1 MKKRSPHDWLVSLFG
16 LITLF
21 CVSLLGA
28 CSTDD
33 NGQTVD
39 PGHPTT
45 GAGGMAGTGSGGT
58 MGAGGTGG
66 PVGAGAGGTTQ
77 TMGCAGAT
85 GGGGDTNGAGG
96 SMGAGGAMVPGPYV
110 KPAAAP
116 SPGCSQATSPGSG
129 RRTIDYGMNQTR
141 NYVVDGSA
149 YTNGMPNKLI
159 FTLHGCGGYVTSGT
173 NLPKLPN
180 FPNTL
185 YVQWQGGDSGC
196 YDDQSRAS
204 PEYDVFDALL
214 TEIEST
220 FCIDKNRVF
229 ADGFSSGAW
238 MAMMLGCQRPN
249 VVKAHGQGAG
259 GLPISIRPAVDCKGP
274 EAALF
279 SHGTADDQNHIHGS
293 RQDRDRLLKT
303 NQCDSTTKPYGGF
316 AQCVEY
322 QNCLPGYPVV
332 YCEYPGLGH
341 SPGASQDASISL
353 FFSQF

>member
-1 MKKRSPHDWLVSLFG
+1 MKMRSPHYLLLSLFG
-16 LITLF
+16 LSQ
-21 CVSLLGA
+21 VVA

-33 NGQTVD
+33 SGPAADSQNHNT
-39 PGHPTT
+39 
-45 GAGGMAGTGSGGT
+45 GGT
-58 MGAGGTGG
+58 
-66 PVGAGAGGTTQ
+66 GGTTQ
-77 TMGCAGAT
+77 TGTGGTTGDTGGSVGAGTGGTTTPPMGCAGTT
-85 GGGGDTNGAGG
+85 GVGGASGAGG
-96 SMGAGGAMVPGPYV
+96 SMGTGGMGPGPYV
-110 KPAAAP
+110 KPAPAP
-116 SPGCSQATSPGSG
+116 SPGCNQGTSPGSG
-129 RRTIDYGMNQTR
+129 RRTINYGMNQTR
-141 NYVVDGSA
+141 NYVVDGSS

-159 FTLHGCGGYVTSGT
+159 FTLHGCGGYVTNGT

-185 YVQWQGGDSGC
+185 YVMWQGGDSGC

-238 MAMMLGCQRPN
+238 MAMMLGCQRAT

-274 EAALF
+274 EPALF

-353 FFSQF
+353 FFNQF

>member
-1 MKKRSPHDWLVSLFG
+1 
-16 LITLF
+16 
-21 CVSLLGA
+21 
-28 CSTDD
+28 
-33 NGQTVD
+33 
-39 PGHPTT
+39 
-45 GAGGMAGTGSGGT
+45 MAS
-58 MGAGGTGG
+58 
-66 PVGAGAGGTTQ
+66 
-77 TMGCAGAT
+77 
-85 GGGGDTNGAGG
+85 
-96 SMGAGGAMVPGPYV
+96 S
-110 KPAAAP
+110 
-116 SPGCSQATSPGSG
+116 
-129 RRTIDYGMNQTR
+129 
-141 NYVVDGSA
+141 
-149 YTNGMPNKLI
+149 YTNGMPNKLV

-214 TEIEST
+214 TEIENT

-238 MAMMLGCQRPN
+238 MAMMLGCQRAN

-274 EAALF
+274 EPALF

-293 RQDRDRLLKT
+293 HQDRDRLLKT

-341 SPGASQDASISL
+341 SPGAIAGRIDFAVFQPVLSVAAQTLNSRSCATDPNPRLLAVITTLGRDDWRAGDAPLSL
-353 FFSQF
+353 GPRRDVAVRFGGRLYHNKARCYRYHAKFIRGVRDEFFNETVFGRPLRWCEARAEAERGGARDEIRCRS

>member
-1 MKKRSPHDWLVSLFG
+1 MTKRSPHYLLISLFG
-16 LITLF
+16 F
-21 CVSLLGA
+21 SLLGA

-33 NGQTVD
+33 SAQPID

-45 GAGGMAGTGSGGT
+45 GSGGTVATGSGGT
-58 MGAGGTGG
+58 TATTGTGG
-66 PVGAGAGGTTQ
+66 SVDPGTGGTTTQ
-77 TMGCAGAT
+77 PMGCAGTT
-85 GGGGDTNGAGG
+85 GSGGAPNGAGG
-96 SMGAGGAMVPGPYV
+96 SMGTGGMGPGPYV

-116 SPGCSQATSPGSG
+116 SMGCNQGTSPGSG
-129 RRTIDYGMNQTR
+129 RRTIGYGQNQTR
-141 NYVVDGSA
+141 PYVVDGSS
-149 YTNGMPNKLI
+149 YTNGMPNKLV

-196 YDDQSRAS
+196 YDDQTRAS
-204 PEYDVFDALL
+204 PDYEVFDALL
-214 TEIEST
+214 TEIENT

-238 MAMMLGCQRPN
+238 MAMMLGCQRAN
-249 VVKAHGQGAG
+249 VIKAHGQGAG

-274 EAALF
+274 VAALF
-279 SHGTADDQNHIHGS
+279 SHGTTDDQNHIHGS
-293 RQDRDRLLKT
+293 RQDRDRLIRT
-303 NQCDSTTKPYGGF
+303 NQCDSATKPYGGF

-341 SPGASQDASISL
+341 SPGANQDASISL
-353 FFSQF
+353 FFNQF